1 MAKTTTQEGSA
12 SAENAPL
19 PESYETA
26 LAELEGLVARMEGG
40 ALSLEESLVAYRRGA
55 ALVGFCQQQLEK
67 VEQQVRV
74 LDGDTLKP
82 LPAEVQR
89 ATQGAGTT
97 ADNRDDL

>member
-1 MAKTTTQEGSA
+1 MAKTATQEGSA

-19 PESYETA
+19 
-26 LAELEGLVARMEGG
+26 LGI
-40 ALSLEESLVAYRRGA
+40 
-55 ALVGFCQQQLEK
+55 CQQQLEK

-89 ATQGAGTT
+89 ATQGTGTA
-97 ADNRDDL
+97 ADNGDDL